1 MKRFLLLLT
10 VMIGHLVTHA
20 EEYAYLTFETVDGAK
35 VSVSAPSL
43 TMSISGTTLTVGE
56 ESFIFS
62 NLTKMYF
69 TDSDMTTTTGIK
81 PITDRE
87 WKEALGVYDLSGRKV
102 NKGQLPKG
110 VYVIK
115 SKNGTCKLVVKK

>member
-1 MKRFLLLLT
+1 MAV
-10 VMIGHLVTHA
+10 VMGCLVTRA
-20 EEYAYLTFETVDGAK
+20 EGYAYLTFETVDGAK

-43 TMSISGTTLTVGE
+43 TMSISGTTLTAGG
-56 ESFIFS
+56 ESFTLS

-69 TDSDMTTTTGIK
+69 TDTDVTTTTGIK

-87 WKEALGVYDLSGRKV
+87 WEEALGVYDLSGRKV
-102 NKGQLPKG
+102 SKGQLPKG

-115 SKNGTCKLVVKK
+115 SKDGICRLVVKK